1 MAGILTHVYL
11 ENIEIEIKQELN
23 EMSLSRENLSSGV
36 CDQER
41 HKLVRGLKF
50 RT

>member
-1 MAGILTHVYL
+1 MIYL

-41 HKLVRGLKF
+41 HKPACRAIEAS
-50 RT
+50 